1 MRAICVCWALPR
13 GDSKGESG
21 AVSPRRE
28 AAGSPLV
35 DEPPPVSLTLV
46 ATNIPLGLS
55 SGSVSE
61 VIINLCP
68 SARDIILEN
77 NPRDPSQ
84 RAFFSLC
91 EGDPV
96 PFKSTPFVQVG
107 EVFWSFSLTRPR
119 EKVPDDQKLAV
130 DVPSLANLLL
140 DGHVDGWQW
149 SKNNK
154 RPRSANTSP
163 EKQQPHNPPHILT
176 PDNSPAKMGGSPQAP
191 SAGPGGRGGGARR
204 SATPGRDPS
213 GRGVSVVPA
222 PRTQ

>member
-1 MRAICVCWALPR
+1 MGLYPLHHFFASEGSLTIRTTSNFELQKIYKLFQAEWAFPQSTTQIRLHSPLSFAQAVESAKGVQGVKSVADDAGHLCMLGAPEG
-13 GDSKGESG
+13 GDSKGVSG

-35 DEPPPVSLTLV
+35 DEPPAVSLTLV

-107 EVFWSFSLTRPR
+107 EVFWSFGLTRPR
-119 EKVPDDQKLAV
+119 EKVPE
-130 DVPSLANLLL
+130 SS
-140 DGHVDGWQW
+140 G
-149 SKNNK
+149 
-154 RPRSANTSP
+154 T
-163 EKQQPHNPPHILT
+163 
-176 PDNSPAKMGGSPQAP
+176 
-191 SAGPGGRGGGARR
+191 GR
-204 SATPGRDPS
+204 
-213 GRGVSVVPA
+213 
-222 PRTQ
+222 